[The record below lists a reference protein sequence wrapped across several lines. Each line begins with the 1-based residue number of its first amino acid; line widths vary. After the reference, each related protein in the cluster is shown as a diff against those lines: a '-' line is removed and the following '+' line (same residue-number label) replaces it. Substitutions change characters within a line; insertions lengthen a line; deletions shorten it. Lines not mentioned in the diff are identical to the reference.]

1 MKYEV
6 EQLKTTILD
15 LPDMHGAL
23 SGGPD
28 ELYGYG
34 IDDNRLEEIWE
45 LGQELLKEREDL
57 KWT

>member
-1 MKYEV
+1 MKDEV

-15 LPDMHGAL
+15 LLDMHGAL
-23 SGGPD
+23 SGDPD

-45 LGQELLKEREDL
+45 LGQELLKEKEEI
-57 KWT
+57 